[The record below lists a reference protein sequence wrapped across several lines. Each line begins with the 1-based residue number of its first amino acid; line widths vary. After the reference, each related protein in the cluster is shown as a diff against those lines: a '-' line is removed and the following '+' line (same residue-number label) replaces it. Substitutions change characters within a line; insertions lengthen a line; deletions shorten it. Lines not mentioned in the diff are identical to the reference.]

1 MLTDSEWSAVL
12 LSLRVAVVTVAVMT
26 PPSVALAWVLA
37 RKRFYGKALLD
48 AVVHAPLVLPPVV
61 VGFLLLVVLGR
72 NGPIGS
78 VLSDWFGI
86 EIAFTWWA
94 AVIASGIM
102 AMPLMVRS
110 ARLGF
115 ELADPRLDD
124 AARTLG
130 APPWATFVRVTL
142 PLAMPGVLTGVVL
155 GFARSLGEFG
165 ATIMFAGNI
174 EGSTR
179 TLPLAIFTESQTPG
193 ADAALWR
200 LVIIA
205 ALLSLGSVLVSQ
217 WLVTRGRR

>member
-1 MLTDSEWSAVL
+1 MLSDAEWSAVM
-12 LSLRVAVVTVAVMT
+12 LSLRVAVVCVAVMIV
-26 PPSVALAWVLA
+26 PSVTLAWVLA
-37 RKRFYGKALLD
+37 RKQFWGKALLD

-61 VGFLLLVVLGR
+61 VGLLLLVLLGR
-72 NGPIGS
+72 RGPIGGP
-78 VLSDWFGI
+78 LYDWFGI

-102 AMPLMVRS
+102 ALPLMVRS

-115 ELADPRLDD
+115 ELADRRLDE
-124 AARTLG
+124 ASRTLG
-130 APPWATFVRVTL
+130 APPWSTFRRVTL

-193 ADAALWR
+193 SDAALWR
-200 LVIIA
+200 LVVIA
-205 ALLSLGSVLVSQ
+205 AVLSLGSVLVSQ